1 MSNFDPENNN
11 VTEEENFVLDE
22 MKEEKEAEQKN
33 PFQED
38 RSDSIQP
45 ERSPF
50 QPDYRQP
57 YQNNGYGY
65 QQGARQNDPYGNQP
79 SYYQNYQSP
88 YGQQGGFGYQPNYQ
102 PEQKQKRKLSAG
114 GVIAIILAVALAF
127 GILGFFASNILTA
140 RESSH
145 TEQSQPSEKSERPD
159 RTQKNE
165 QPSAPEQKSSLF
177 SEDVLEPMTISRSG
191 GSDAILTIPEVVEKT
206 ADSVVEITTEY
217 VATSYTMQQYITSGA
232 GSGVIVTENGYIVTN
247 NHVIDEASAIT
258 VTLRNGESYPAT
270 LVGLDEDL
278 DIALL
283 KIEASGLTTA
293 VFGTSDSLV
302 VGQTIIVI
310 GNPLGQLGGSVSHGI
325 ISALDRAITIDGKS
339 MQLLQID
346 AAVNPGN
353 SGGALFDEAGNLVG
367 IVNAK
372 SSGEAVEGIGF
383 AIPIDH
389 VAEILDDL
397 VDYGYVKGKAA
408 MGITMVDITN
418 AQTAWMY
425 QVSELGTYVYSVNE
439 GSAAAAAGLQA
450 GDRIVSVGGVE
461 VFTGEEVK
469 AQLTGIAVGEE
480 IEIVVSRNGQEQTL
494 TVVMGEYIPEG
505 IRGRVNGQ

>member
-22 MKEEKEAEQKN
+22 VKEEAESKQN

-38 RSDSIQP
+38 GYEGNQQ

-50 QPDYRQP
+50 QPDYRQT

-65 QQGARQNDPYGNQP
+65 QQGTRQNEFYGSQPPYYQ
-79 SYYQNYQSP
+79 QNYQSP
-88 YGQQGGFGYQPNYQ
+88 FGQQGGYGYQQNYQ
-102 PEQKQKRKLSAG
+102 PEQKQKKRLSAG

-127 GILGFFASNILTA
+127 GILGFFASNILTG
-140 RESSH
+140 RESNQA
-145 TEQSQPSEKSERPD
+145 EQSQPSEKSEKSERSW
-159 RTQKNE
+159 KNE
-165 QPSAPEQKSSLF
+165 QTAPDQKSSLF
-177 SEDVLEPMTISRSG
+177 SEDVLEPMTISRSS

-247 NHVIDEASAIT
+247 NHVISDASAIT
-258 VTLRNGESYPAT
+258 VTLKNGESYPAT

-278 DIALL
+278 DVALL
-283 KIEASGLTTA
+283 KIEADGLTKA
-293 VFGTSDSLV
+293 VFGTSDGLV

-372 SSGEAVEGIGF
+372 SAGEAVEGIGF

-408 MGITMVDITN
+408 MGITMVDINN

-439 GSAAAAAGLQA
+439 GSAAAEAGMQP

-469 AQLTGIAVGEE
+469 AQLTGVTVGEE
-480 IEIVVSRNGQEQTL
+480 IEIVVSRNGQEHTL
-494 TVVMGEYIPEG
+494 TVIMGEYIPEG